1 MANLI
6 SEKDVEVIKALFEEE
21 MKGPVKISVFAEPAA
36 TLSMPGRPPTYNK
49 ECQQLMEE
57 LSALSDKIT
66 LEVIDPGQQADI
78 AEKFGIDKT
87 PAVVI
92 DSPAGN
98 HNLRFYGL
106 PGGRE
111 FPNLL
116 QGIVM
121 ASQGKSGLA
130 ANTKLALTKI
140 DKDIQIQVFTTP
152 TCPYCPPLASM
163 ALAMAQE
170 NPHIKAEI
178 VEITEFPH
186 VAAKYQIQG
195 VPTVILSDVLMF
207 VGAVPE
213 ENFVDAINQAYD
225 KLRSP
230 SLEIPRASSSG
241 LELPGQQTP
250 AKRKPPETTGGNSSG
265 LIIAR

>member
-1 MANLI
+1 MTTLI
-6 SEKDVEVIKALFEEE
+6 PEKDVEIIKALFTEEL
-21 MKGPVKISVFAEPAA
+21 KNPVKLSIFVEPAA
-36 TLSMPGRPPTYNK
+36 TLSVPGRPPTFNK
-49 ECQQLMEE
+49 ECKQLMEE
-57 LSALSDKIT
+57 LASFSDKIT

-78 AEKFGIDKT
+78 AEKFGVDKT

-92 DSPAGN
+92 DSVANN
-98 HNLRFYGL
+98 HNVRFYGL

-130 ANTKLALTKI
+130 ANTKLALAKI
-140 DKDIQIQVFTTP
+140 DKDIQVQVFTTP

-163 ALAMAQE
+163 AIAMAQE

-178 VEITEFPH
+178 VEISEFPH
-186 VAAKYQIQG
+186 VATKYQIQG

-213 ENFVDAINQAYD
+213 ENFIDAINQAYD
-225 KLRSP
+225 KLRAP
-230 SLEIPRASSSG
+230 SLEIPKSGIG
-241 LELPGQQTP
+241 LELPGQQQHP
-250 AKRKPPETTGGNSSG
+250 KRKPPETGGSSG

>member
-6 SEKDVEVIKALFEEE
+6 SEKDVEVIKALFDEE

-36 TLSMPGRPPTYNK
+36 TLPVPGRPPTYNK

-66 LEVIDPGQQADI
+66 LEVIDPGQQADV

-92 DSPAGN
+92 DSPANN

-121 ASQGKSGLA
+121 ASQGKSGLT
-130 ANTKLALTKI
+130 ANTKLALAKI
-140 DKDIQIQVFTTP
+140 DKDIHVQVFTTP

-195 VPTVILSDVLMF
+195 VPTVVLSDVLMF

-213 ENFVDAINQAYD
+213 ENFVDAVNQAYN
-225 KLRSP
+225 KVRAP
-230 SLEIPRASSSG
+230 SGLEIPKTSSG
-241 LELPGQQTP
+241 LELPGQQQTQN
-250 AKRKPPETTGGNSSG
+250 KKKPPESSGGGSG

>member
-1 MANLI
+1 MATLI
-6 SEKDVEVIKALFEEE
+6 PEKDVEVIKALFTEEL
-21 MKGPVKISVFAEPAA
+21 KNPVKISVFVEPAA

-49 ECQQLMEE
+49 ECKQLMEE
-57 LSALSDKIT
+57 LASLSDKIT
-66 LEVIDPGQQADI
+66 LDVIDPGQQADI

-92 DSPAGN
+92 DSAANN
-98 HNLRFYGL
+98 HNIRFYGL

-140 DKDIQIQVFTTP
+140 DKDIQVQVFTTP

-163 ALAMAQE
+163 AIAMAQE
-170 NPHIKAEI
+170 NSHVKAEI

-186 VAAKYQIQG
+186 VASKYQIQG

-213 ENFVDAINQAYD
+213 ENFIDAINQAYD
-225 KLRSP
+225 KVRAP

-241 LELPGQQTP
+241 LEIPGQQ
-250 AKRKPPETTGGNSSG
+250 AKKKPPQTSGGSG
-265 LIIAR
+265 LI